1 MNYKLFAALFAAAV
15 VFPALASAGTI
26 LAFQSGA
33 TDPTSGGWTKTA
45 PACTGP
51 GGCSPNPTSG
61 AVPNDLGTTPAWN
74 VTDPSTEQG
83 GLLNYYKHMNPS
95 DLALAAVN
103 GWVLDVNVR
112 VTDGPSTAPNP
123 AVFVSFETATAR
135 YALFFGTNPIGAASV
150 AVSVGQDP
158 NTGNLIS
165 GATYDTNGPGYHDYS
180 LVYDPTLGGQV
191 ELFVDGV
198 KRIGNYFGDTYVP
211 LSRIVWGS
219 DSSDF
224 TGSANFA
231 SVSFTVND
239 SPSAPEPD
247 TLLMLATGM
256 LGLAVQQ
263 LLVRRRSAS

>member
-1 MNYKLFAALFAAAV
+1 MNYKLFAALVAAAV

-33 TDPTSGGWTKTA
+33 TDPTSGGWFKTA
-45 PACTGP
+45 SVCTS
-51 GGCSPNPTSG
+51 GCPTSG

-74 VTDPSTEQG
+74 VTDPSTDQ
-83 GLLNYYKHMNPS
+83 LLNYSKQIDPS
-95 DLALAAVN
+95 DIALAVVN

-112 VTDGPSTAPNP
+112 VTDPPSTASNP

-180 LVYDPTLGGQV
+180 LVYDPALHGET